1 MRSTVPKMAAGL
13 YPLDVPC
20 AVSQFARVGLSLK
33 EPFEN
38 LVQSLCKHDM
48 IPEKESVYEAGVG
61 S

>member
-1 MRSTVPKMAAGL
+1 MSTTVPKMAAWL

-20 AVSQFARVGLSLK
+20 TVSQFARVGLSLK

-38 LVQSLCKHDM
+38 LVQSLCKHGM
-48 IPEKESVYEAGVG
+48 IPEKDSVYKAGDG